1 MVERNFMDTNNE
13 EFWNTLTHFIGLILA
28 LIGIPF
34 LFLYNTHFSNL
45 SIFSLSLF
53 SIGLL
58 LVYGSSTVYHR
69 VSETNLKRK
78 LKVIDHI
85 SVFYLILGSYAPVC
99 LITLYDYSGFFIF
112 SAALIIT
119 IIGTI
124 LKIFYT
130 GRLEILFL
138 LLYLTMGWLIVV
150 DIRTLFEIINF
161 KAKVLL
167 IAGGISYTIGVLFYV
182 FDKIKF
188 FHSIWHVFV
197 LAGSTFH
204 YSMILF
210 FII

>member
-1 MVERNFMDTNNE
+1 MIERNFIDINNE
-13 EFWNTLTHFIGLILA
+13 EFWNTLTHFIGLIVA

-34 LFLYNTHFSNL
+34 LFFYDTHFSCL
-45 SIFSLSLF
+45 SVFSLSLF

-58 LVYGSSTVYHR
+58 LVYGSSTIYHR
-69 VSETNLKRK
+69 VSEANLKRK
-78 LKVIDHI
+78 LKIIDHI

-99 LITLYDYSGFFIF
+99 LITLYDYSGVFIF
-112 SAALIIT
+112 YAVLIIA

-138 LLYLTMGWLIVV
+138 LFYLTMGWLILI
-150 DIRTLFEIINF
+150 DIRILFDIINT

-167 IAGGISYTIGVLFYV
+167 IAGGISYTVGVFFYA

-197 LAGSTFH
+197 LAGSVFH

-210 FII
+210 YII

>member
-1 MVERNFMDTNNE
+1 MIERNFIDINNE
-13 EFWNTLTHFIGLILA
+13 EFWNTVTHFIGLILA

-34 LFLYNTHFSNL
+34 LFFYDTHFSSL
-45 SIFSLSLF
+45 SVFSLSLF

-58 LVYGSSTVYHR
+58 LVYGSSTIYHR
-69 VSETNLKRK
+69 VSEANLKRK
-78 LKVIDHI
+78 LKIIDHI

-99 LITLYDYSGFFIF
+99 LITLYDYSGVFIF
-112 SAALIIT
+112 SAVLIIA

-138 LLYLTMGWLIVV
+138 LFYLTMGWLILI
-150 DIRTLFEIINF
+150 DIRTLFDIINT

-167 IAGGISYTIGVLFYV
+167 IAGGTSYTVGVLFYA

-197 LAGSTFH
+197 LAGSIFH

-210 FII
+210 YII

>member
-1 MVERNFMDTNNE
+1 MKKNFIDINNE
-13 EFWNTLTHFIGLILA
+13 EFWNAVTHFMGLILA
-28 LIGIPF
+28 IIGIPF
-34 LFLYNTHFSNL
+34 LFFYNTHFSSLN
-45 SIFSLSLF
+45 IFSISLF

-58 LVYGSSTVYHR
+58 LVYGSSSIYHT
-69 VSETNLKRK
+69 VSETTLKRK

-85 SVFYLILGSYAPVC
+85 SIFYLILGSYAPVC
-99 LITLYDYSGFFIF
+99 LITLYAYSGFFIF
-112 SAALIIT
+112 YAVLTIA

-138 LLYLTMGWLIVV
+138 LFYLTMGWLILI
-150 DIRTLFEIINF
+150 DIKTLFKIINSE
-161 KAKVLL
+161 AKVLL
-167 IAGGISYTIGVLFYV
+167 IAGGISYTVGVLFYA

-197 LAGSTFH
+197 LAGSIFH

-210 FII
+210 YII

>member
-1 MVERNFMDTNNE
+1 MIVRNFIDINNE
-13 EFWNTLTHFIGLILA
+13 EFWNTVTHFIGLILA

-34 LFLYNTHFSNL
+34 LFSCNTRFSSL
-45 SIFSLSLF
+45 SVFSLSLF
-53 SIGLL
+53 SMGLI
-58 LVYGSSTVYHR
+58 LVYGSSTIYHK
-69 VSETNLKRK
+69 VTEINLKRK

-99 LITLYDYSGFFIF
+99 LITLYDYSGVFIF
-112 SAALIIT
+112 SAALIMT
-119 IIGTI
+119 LIGTI

-138 LLYLTMGWLIVV
+138 LLYLTMGWLIVI
-150 DIRTLFEIINF
+150 DIRTLFEIIST

-167 IAGGISYTIGVLFYV
+167 IAGGVSYTIGVLFYA

-197 LAGSTFH
+197 LAGSIFH

-210 FII
+210 YII

>member
-1 MVERNFMDTNNE
+1 MVERNFIDTNNE
-13 EFWNTLTHFIGLILA
+13 EFWNTVTHFIGLILT

-34 LFLYNTHFSNL
+34 LFFYNTHFSGL

-58 LVYGSSTVYHR
+58 LVYGSSTIYHR
-69 VSETNLKRK
+69 VSEINLKRK

-99 LITLYDYSGFFIF
+99 LITLYDYSGLSIFF
-112 SAALIIT
+112 SVLIIA

-130 GRLEILFL
+130 GRMEILFL
-138 LLYLTMGWLIVV
+138 LCYLAMGWFIII
-150 DIRTLFEIINF
+150 DIQTLFEIINT
-161 KAKVLL
+161 KAKLL
-167 IAGGISYTIGVLFYV
+167 LVAGGISYTVGVLFYA

-197 LAGSTFH
+197 LAGSIFH

-210 FII
+210 YII

>member
-1 MVERNFMDTNNE
+1 MKQGYFLDISNE

-28 LIGIPF
+28 VIGIPF
-34 LFLYNTHFSNL
+34 LFLYNTRFSSL
-45 SIFSLSLF
+45 SILSLSLF
-53 SIGLL
+53 SLGLI
-58 LVYGSSTVYHR
+58 LVYGSSTIYHR
-69 VSETNLKRK
+69 VSEINLKRK
-78 LKVIDHI
+78 LKILDHI
-85 SVFYLILGSYAPVC
+85 SVFYMILGSYAPVC
-99 LITLYDYSGFFIF
+99 LITLYDYSGIFIF
-112 SAALIIT
+112 YAVLMMA

-138 LLYLTMGWLIVV
+138 LIYLTMGWLIVI
-150 DIRTLFEIINF
+150 DIRTLFEIINT

-167 IAGGISYTIGVLFYV
+167 ITGGISYTVGVFFYS

-197 LAGSTFH
+197 LVGSIFH

-210 FII
+210 YII

>member
-1 MVERNFMDTNNE
+1 MIERNFIDTNNE
-13 EFWNTLTHFIGLILA
+13 EFWNTVTHFIGLILT
-28 LIGIPF
+28 LIGIPI
-34 LFLYNTHFSNL
+34 LFFYNTHFSGL

-58 LVYGSSTVYHR
+58 LVYGSSTIYHR
-69 VSETNLKRK
+69 VSEKNLKRK

-99 LITLYDYSGFFIF
+99 LITLYDYSGLLIFF
-112 SAALIIT
+112 SVLIIA
-119 IIGTI
+119 IVGTI

-130 GRLEILFL
+130 GRMEILFL
-138 LLYLTMGWLIVV
+138 LCYLAMGWFIII
-150 DIRTLFEIINF
+150 DIQTLFEIINT
-161 KAKVLL
+161 KAKLL
-167 IAGGISYTIGVLFYV
+167 LVAGGISYTVGVLFYA

-197 LAGSTFH
+197 LAGSIFH

-210 FII
+210 YII

>member
-1 MVERNFMDTNNE
+1 MIERNFIDINDE
-13 EFWNTLTHFIGLILA
+13 EFWNSLTHFIGLIVA

-34 LFLYNTHFSNL
+34 LFFYDSHFSCL
-45 SIFSLSLF
+45 SVFSLSLF

-58 LVYGSSTVYHR
+58 LVFGSSTIYHR
-69 VSETNLKRK
+69 VSEANLKRK
-78 LKVIDHI
+78 LKIIDHI

-99 LITLYDYSGFFIF
+99 LITLYDYSGVFIF
-112 SAALIIT
+112 SAVLIIA

-138 LLYLTMGWLIVV
+138 LFYLTMGWLILI
-150 DIRTLFEIINF
+150 DIRTLFDIINT

-167 IAGGISYTIGVLFYV
+167 IAGGISYTVGVLFYA

-197 LAGSTFH
+197 LAGSVFH

-210 FII
+210 YII

>member
-1 MVERNFMDTNNE
+1 MIVRNFIDINNE
-13 EFWNTLTHFIGLILA
+13 EFWNTVTHFIGLILA

-34 LFLYNTHFSNL
+34 LFSCNTRFSSL
-45 SIFSLSLF
+45 SVFSLSLF
-53 SIGLL
+53 SMGLI
-58 LVYGSSTVYHR
+58 LVYGSSTIYHR
-69 VSETNLKRK
+69 VTEINLKRK

-99 LITLYDYSGFFIF
+99 LITLYDYSGVFIF
-112 SAALIIT
+112 SSALIIAL
-119 IIGTI
+119 IGTI

-138 LLYLTMGWLIVV
+138 LLYLTMGWLIVI
-150 DIRTLFEIINF
+150 DIRTLFEIIST

-167 IAGGISYTIGVLFYV
+167 IAGGVSYTIGVLFYA

-197 LAGSTFH
+197 LAGSIFH

-210 FII
+210 YII

>member
-1 MVERNFMDTNNE
+1 MIERNFIDTNNE
-13 EFWNTLTHFIGLILA
+13 EFWNTVTHFIGLILT

-34 LFLYNTHFSNL
+34 LFFYNTHFSGL

-58 LVYGSSTVYHR
+58 LVYGSSTIYHR
-69 VSETNLKRK
+69 VSEKNLKRK

-99 LITLYDYSGFFIF
+99 LITLYDYSGLSIFF
-112 SAALIIT
+112 SVLIIA

-124 LKIFYT
+124 LKIFFT
-130 GRLEILFL
+130 GRMEILFL
-138 LLYLTMGWLIVV
+138 LCYLAMGWFIII
-150 DIRTLFEIINF
+150 DIQTLFEIINT
-161 KAKVLL
+161 KAKLL
-167 IAGGISYTIGVLFYV
+167 LVAGGISYTVGVLFYA

-197 LAGSTFH
+197 LAGSIFH

-210 FII
+210 YII

>member
-45 SIFSLSLF
+45 SVFSLSLF

>member
-1 MVERNFMDTNNE
+1 MVKRNFIDTNNE
-13 EFWNTLTHFIGLILA
+13 EFWNTVTHFIGLILT

-34 LFLYNTHFSNL
+34 LFFYNTHFSGL

-58 LVYGSSTVYHR
+58 LVYGSSTIYHR
-69 VSETNLKRK
+69 VSEKNLKRK

-99 LITLYDYSGFFIF
+99 LITLYDYSGVIIF
-112 SAALIIT
+112 SVVLIIA

-138 LLYLTMGWLIVV
+138 FLYLIMGWLIII
-150 DIRTLFEIINF
+150 DIRTLFVIINT

-167 IAGGISYTIGVLFYV
+167 IAGGVSYTIGVLFYA

-197 LAGSTFH
+197 LAGSIFH

-210 FII
+210 CVI

>member
-1 MVERNFMDTNNE
+1 MIVRNFIDINNE
-13 EFWNTLTHFIGLILA
+13 EFWNTVTHFIGLILA

-34 LFLYNTHFSNL
+34 LFSCNTRFSSL
-45 SIFSLSLF
+45 SVFSLSLF
-53 SIGLL
+53 SMGLI
-58 LVYGSSTVYHR
+58 LVYGSSTIYHK
-69 VSETNLKRK
+69 VTEINLKRK

-99 LITLYDYSGFFIF
+99 LITLYDYSGVFIF
-112 SAALIIT
+112 SSALIIAL
-119 IIGTI
+119 IGTI

-138 LLYLTMGWLIVV
+138 LLYLTMGWLIVI
-150 DIRTLFEIINF
+150 DIRTLFEIIST

-167 IAGGISYTIGVLFYV
+167 IAGGVSYTIGVLFYA

-197 LAGSTFH
+197 LAGSIFH

-210 FII
+210 YII

>member
-1 MVERNFMDTNNE
+1 MKKNFIDIKNE
-13 EFWNTLTHFIGLILA
+13 EFWNAVTHLMGLILA
-28 LIGIPF
+28 IIGIPF
-34 LFLYNTHFSNL
+34 LFFYNTHFSSL
-45 SIFSLSLF
+45 SIFSISLF

-58 LVYGSSTVYHR
+58 LVYGSSSIYHI
-69 VSETNLKRK
+69 VSETTLKRK

-85 SVFYLILGSYAPVC
+85 SIFYLILGSYAPVC
-99 LITLYDYSGFFIF
+99 LITLYAYSGFFIF
-112 SAALIIT
+112 YAVLTIA

-138 LLYLTMGWLIVV
+138 LFYLTMGWLILI
-150 DIRTLFEIINF
+150 DIKTLFKIINSE
-161 KAKVLL
+161 AKVLL
-167 IAGGISYTIGVLFYV
+167 IAGGISYTVGVLFYA

-197 LAGSTFH
+197 LAGSIFH

-210 FII
+210 YII

>member
-1 MVERNFMDTNNE
+1 MIERNFIDTNNE
-13 EFWNTLTHFIGLILA
+13 EFWNTVTHFTGLILT

-34 LFLYNTHFSNL
+34 LFFYNTHISFL
-45 SIFSLSLF
+45 SLFSLSLF
-53 SIGLL
+53 SLGLVM
-58 LVYGSSTVYHR
+58 VYGFSTIYHR
-69 VSETNLKRK
+69 VSEINLKRK
-78 LKVIDHI
+78 LKVLDHI

-99 LITLYDYSGFFIF
+99 LITLYDYSGVFIF
-112 SAALIIT
+112 SAVLIIA

-138 LLYLTMGWLIVV
+138 LFYLTMGWLILI
-150 DIRTLFEIINF
+150 DIRTLFDIINT

-167 IAGGISYTIGVLFYV
+167 IAGGISYTVGVLFYA

-197 LAGSTFH
+197 LAGSVFH

-210 FII
+210 YII

>member
-1 MVERNFMDTNNE
+1 MIERNFIDINNE
-13 EFWNTLTHFIGLILA
+13 EFWNTVTHFIGLILS

-34 LFLYNTHFSNL
+34 LFFYNTHVSIL
-45 SIFSLSLF
+45 SLFSLSLF
-53 SIGLL
+53 STGLVM
-58 LVYGSSTVYHR
+58 VYGSSTIYHR
-69 VSETNLKRK
+69 VSEANLKRK
-78 LKVIDHI
+78 LKILDHI

-99 LITLYDYSGFFIF
+99 LITLYDYSGLFIF
-112 SAALIIT
+112 SAVLIIA
-119 IIGTI
+119 IIGTT

-138 LLYLTMGWLIVV
+138 LCYLTMGWFIII
-150 DIRTLFEIINF
+150 DIQILFEIISA

-167 IAGGISYTIGVLFYV
+167 IAGGISYTFGVLFYA

-197 LAGSTFH
+197 LAGSIFH

-210 FII
+210 YII

>member
-1 MVERNFMDTNNE
+1 MIVRNFIDINNE
-13 EFWNTLTHFIGLILA
+13 EFWNTVTHFIGLILA

-34 LFLYNTHFSNL
+34 LFSCNTRFSSL
-45 SIFSLSLF
+45 SVFSLSLF
-53 SIGLL
+53 SMGLI
-58 LVYGSSTVYHR
+58 LVYGSSTIYHR
-69 VSETNLKRK
+69 VTEINLKRK

-99 LITLYDYSGFFIF
+99 LITLYDYSGVFIF
-112 SAALIIT
+112 SAALIMT
-119 IIGTI
+119 LIGTI

-138 LLYLTMGWLIVV
+138 LLYLTMGWLIVI
-150 DIRTLFEIINF
+150 DIRTLFEIIST

-167 IAGGISYTIGVLFYV
+167 IAGGVSYTIGVLFYA

-197 LAGSTFH
+197 LAGSIFH

-210 FII
+210 YII

>member
-1 MVERNFMDTNNE
+1 MDTNNE